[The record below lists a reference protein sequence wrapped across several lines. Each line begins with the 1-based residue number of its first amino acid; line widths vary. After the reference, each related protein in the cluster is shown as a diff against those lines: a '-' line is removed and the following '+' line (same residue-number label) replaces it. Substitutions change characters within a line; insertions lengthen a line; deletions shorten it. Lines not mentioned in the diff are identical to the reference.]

1 MSDET
6 IFIRVSRAL
15 SDTPNGILHSRKQC
29 SVGRTLI
36 RHLPRFLLSFF
47 LTLYICIYP
56 IMFPGLLQITVK
68 VLWITLASVTDLSIL
83 TLLSFLYS
91 VSFFCLLS
99 ICHYLLSFSLSVIS
113 LVFIICHYY
122 LIFSFL
128 SLNLLCYSI
137 PFILFIHFPS
147 FTLLFSCFTPKST
160 NFSVSFSRMFR

>member
-1 MSDET
+1 MKPFSSESQELCQIHLT
-6 IFIRVSRAL
+6 VFY
-15 SDTPNGILHSRKQC
+15 TPGN
-29 SVGRTLI
+29 SVQWVEPLFVI
-36 RHLPRFLLSFF
+36 SPVFCWVFF

-128 SLNLLCYSI
+128 SLSLLCYSI
-137 PFILFIHFPS
+137 PFILFIQFPS

>member
-1 MSDET
+1 MKPFSSESQELCQIHLT
-6 IFIRVSRAL
+6 VFYTLGNSVQWVEPLFVISPVFCWVFSSLSTFVFIRLCSLACCKSL
-15 SDTPNGILHSRKQC
+15 SKFYELHLLLL
-29 SVGRTLI
+29 LI
-36 RHLPRFLLSFF
+36 YLFS
-47 LTLYICIYP
+47 
-56 IMFPGLLQITVK
+56 
-68 VLWITLASVTDLSIL
+68 
-83 TLLSFLYS
+83 LSFLYS

-128 SLNLLCYSI
+128 SLSLLCYSI
-137 PFILFIHFPS
+137 PFILFIQFPS

>member
-1 MSDET
+1 MKPFSSESQELCQIHLMVFYT
-6 IFIRVSRAL
+6 PGNSVQWVEPLFVISPIFCWVFS
-15 SDTPNGILHSRKQC
+15 S
-29 SVGRTLI
+29 
-36 RHLPRFLLSFF
+36 
-47 LTLYICIYP
+47 LYICIYP

-128 SLNLLCYSI
+128 SLSLLCYSI
-137 PFILFIHFPS
+137 PFILFIQFAS
-147 FTLLFSCFTPKST
+147 FTLLFSFSLFLT